1 MQGRSWMAAL
11 TLTVGLGAGFLPA
24 VAVAG
29 DKDKSGPAEPQAAG
43 KTHTVKL
50 ELRIAGL
57 QTMCPVEHHG
67 GASGKARLRRR
78 QRRLGRCDRLA
89 EAGRT
94 HQCQSLFPDESHHEP
109 PLSLRRSIAA
119 RTGAYFEQEER
130 MTLMA
135 LLLPG
140 VVGGLLLAALMA
152 HLNRRP
158 SSGVVSRSRLEP
170 MSPDLINMAH
180 IKVAGLGG
188 LGMVGAVLVTAIA
201 LPQIGVAMI
210 AGVGAGAALAA
221 GLVAYRIRSTFGD
234 AGHDGPPPSLLAL
247 EDRGAP
253 VAPRDPRLQRTRFSY
268 LHT

>member
-1 MQGRSWMAAL
+1 MEPLAL
-11 TLTVGLGAGFLPA
+11 MLPA
-24 VAVAG
+24 LVGGV
-29 DKDKSGPAEPQAAG
+29 
-43 KTHTVKL
+43 VL
-50 ELRIAGL
+50 AGL
-57 QTMCPVEHHG
+57 
-67 GASGKARLRRR
+67 LR
-78 QRRLGRCDRLA
+78 
-89 EAGRT
+89 
-94 HQCQSLFPDESHHEP
+94 F
-109 PLSLRRSIAA
+109 
-119 RTGAYFEQEER
+119 
-130 MTLMA
+130 
-135 LLLPG
+135 
-140 VVGGLLLAALMA
+140 
-152 HLNRRP
+152 LNRRP
-158 SSGVVSRSRLEP
+158 SSGVAVQSRLEP